1 MSHIHYEEEQ
11 RFTEVRWVWI
21 ASVLV
26 ILSPLVIIL
35 LDEHHGQENTGLIIL
50 TTLLAW
56 IPVGLVLFWA
66 RFNIKIDQT
75 GLHYR
80 FSPTLY
86 KWRTIRADGILAV
99 EVRDKRGFFERIACG
114 YQRSIFRKTVFMNI
128 TGEKFVII
136 RSGDGQTLKIGSK
149 NPEAM
154 KLALKRLLHSNQET
168 T

>member
-1 MSHIHYEEEQ
+1 M
-11 RFTEVRWVWI
+11 

-35 LDEHHGQENTGLIIL
+35 LDEDHGQENTGLIIL
-50 TTLLAW
+50 TTLAAW
-56 IPVGLVLFWA
+56 IPVGLVLFLA
-66 RFNIKIDQT
+66 RFKIKIDQT
-75 GLHYR
+75 GLHYC
-80 FSPTLY
+80 FPPTHY
-86 KWRTIRADGILAV
+86 KWKTVRTDGILSV

-136 RSGDGQTLKIGSK
+136 RSDDGRTLKIGSK

-154 KLALKRLLHSNQET
+154 QHALKRLLNSNQET
-168 T
+168 V